1 MSMWEPFREPARRTM
16 VVAQEIAKRLGV
28 RELDAEHI
36 VAATVEVGDNLAAD
50 AFSSC
55 GVGVERMNEAAS
67 RALPH
72 GEEAGQQEMLFTK
85 RSKQLIKRAFDEAR
99 NLKHSYIGTEHFLLA
114 YITEFGAKSKLFAE
128 LGIERDALRTKLLQL
143 IREQG

>member
-1 MSMWEPFREPARRTM
+1 MWEPFREPARRTM
-16 VVAQEIAKRLGV
+16 VVAQELVKRLGAK
-28 RELDAEHI
+28 ELDAEHI

-55 GVGVERMNEAAS
+55 GVSVERMNEAVE

-72 GEEAGQQEMLFTK
+72 GTEAGQQEMLFTQ

-99 NLKHSYIGTEHFLLA
+99 NLAHSYIGTEHLLLA
-114 YITEFGAKSKLFAE
+114 YITEFGKKSKLFAD
-128 LGIERDALRTKLLQL
+128 LGIESDALRTKVLQL
-143 IREQG
+143 IREQA